1 MLKKIFTLITAMII
15 SASLVACN
23 GNEEKE
29 NNLVTEDNPKI
40 KIVTSI
46 NPLRDFAEA
55 VGGDKVEVSLLVPE
69 GVEAHDYEPKAR
81 DIEQLAG
88 ADIFVYNGV
97 GMESWLDQVLQT
109 VANKKDLIKV
119 DSSVG
124 VNLLNSEGE
133 EHHHGEED
141 DHDHDDNHNHGDFDP
156 HIWLSLIEAKQQS
169 LNIKEALIGVD
180 EKNKDFYEENYKAF
194 ITQLDD
200 LYQKYK
206 EKFHTVNN
214 KYFITGHEAFGYLC
228 RDFNLTQRAITG
240 LRAEGE
246 PTPKALKEL
255 IELAE
260 ENDIKVVFTEEQAAP
275 EVSETIAREV
285 GAKVESLY
293 SIEVREEGMPYLEMM
308 ELNLERIY
316 NALK

>member
-1 MLKKIFTLITAMII
+1 MFKKIFTLITAVVI

-23 GNEEKE
+23 GNDDKDNNAFTEE
-29 NNLVTEDNPKI
+29 NTKI
-40 KIVTSI
+40 KIVASI

-55 VGGDKVEVSLLVPE
+55 IGGDKVEVSILVPE

-88 ADIFVYNGV
+88 ADIFVYNGA

-109 VANKKDLIKV
+109 VANKKDLIKI
-119 DSSVG
+119 DSSNG
-124 VNLLNSEGE
+124 VNLINTEGE
-133 EHHHGEED
+133 EHHHEEGEEED
-141 DHDHDDNHNHGDFDP
+141 HNHGEFDP

-169 LNIKEALIGVD
+169 LNIKEALIGID
-180 EKNKDFYEENYKAF
+180 EENKDYYEENYNTF
-194 ITQLDD
+194 IGKLDD
-200 LYQKYK
+200 LYGEYK
-206 EKFHTVNN
+206 EKFDTVSNR
-214 KYFITGHEAFGYLC
+214 YFITGHEAFGYLC
-228 RDFNLTQRAITG
+228 RDFNLTQKAIAG

-246 PTPKALKEL
+246 PTPQALKEL

-260 ENDIKVVFTEEQAAP
+260 KNDIKVVFTEEQAAP
-275 EVSETIAREV
+275 EVSKTIAREV

-293 SIEVREEGMPYLEMM
+293 SIEVREEGMTYLEMM
-308 ELNLERIY
+308 ESNLERIY

>member
-1 MLKKIFTLITAMII
+1 MIKKIFTLMTAMII

-23 GNEEKE
+23 GNEDKE
-29 NNLVTEDNPKI
+29 NNVVTEDNTKI

-55 VGGDKVEVSLLVPE
+55 VGGDKVEVSILVPE

-81 DIEQLAG
+81 DIEKLAG
-88 ADIFVYNGV
+88 ADIFVYNGA

-109 VANKKDLIKV
+109 VVNKKDLIKV

-124 VNLLNSEGE
+124 VNLLNTEGE
-133 EHHHGEED
+133 EHNHEEGEVV
-141 DHDHDDNHNHGDFDP
+141 DHDHDHGEFDP
-156 HIWLSLIEAKQQS
+156 HIWLSLVEAKQQT
-169 LNIKEALIGVD
+169 LNIKEALIGID
-180 EKNKDFYEENYKAF
+180 EGNKEYYEENYNTF
-194 ITQLDD
+194 IGKLDD
-200 LYQKYK
+200 LYEEYK
-206 EKFHTVNN
+206 EKFDTVSN

-260 ENDIKVVFTEEQAAP
+260 DNDIKVVFTEEQAAP

-293 SIEVREEGMPYLEMM
+293 SIEVREEEMTYLEMM
-308 ELNLERIY
+308 ESNLERIY

>member
-1 MLKKIFTLITAMII
+1 MFKKIFTLITAMII

-23 GNEEKE
+23 GNEDKE
-29 NNLVTEDNPKI
+29 NKIETEDNTKI

-109 VANKKDLIKV
+109 VANKKNLVKI
-119 DSSVG
+119 DSSAG
-124 VNLLNSEGE
+124 VNLLNTEGE
-133 EHHHGEED
+133 EHHHEDEEEVD
-141 DHDHDDNHNHGDFDP
+141 HNHGEFDP
-156 HIWLSLIEAKQQS
+156 HIWLSLIEAKQQT
-169 LNIKEALIGVD
+169 LNIKEALIVLD

-194 ITQLDD
+194 IVKLDD
-200 LYQKYK
+200 LYQNYK
-206 EKFHTVNN
+206 EKFDTVNN

-228 RDFNLTQRAITG
+228 RDFNLIQKSITG

-246 PTPKALKEL
+246 PTPQALKKL
-255 IELAE
+255 VDLAK
-260 ENDIKVVFTEEQAAP
+260 ENEIKVVFTEKQAAP
-275 EVSETIAREV
+275 EVSETIAREIGV
-285 GAKVESLY
+285 KVESLY
-293 SIEVREEGMPYLEMM
+293 SIEAREDGMTYLEMM